1 MYRQAG
7 TRPNFTDIA
16 RRYGMHRHTV
26 AKYWKA
32 GGQVEDAR
40 RCRPSGLDRH
50 REVIEAKAQLPGAT
64 KRSVYEYLLD
74 RCYAGEEP
82 PAYNTLIKWMRR
94 NGIECGRPAEGPEPH
109 PRFETAPGERMQFDW
124 KESLRMADADG
135 EVFEFNVFSATLGYS
150 RLHRFVY
157 SRTRTE
163 DDVMACLLAV
173 MAANGGL
180 RAGAGAA
187 EEPADQGQGGILEPL
202 PVTAGRLRERPPR
215 RGGARGRHRAHR
227 GPVHTADAAVIS
239 CVKNDHNCRNPTHSR
254 RDPEPAP

>member
-1 MYRQAG
+1 MGEFDMYRQAG
-7 TRPNFTDIA
+7 TTPNFTDIA
-16 RRYGMHRHTV
+16 RRYGMNRHTV

-64 KRSVYEYLLD
+64 KRGIYEYLID

-82 PAYNTLIKWMRR
+82 PAYNTLTKWMRR
-94 NGIECGRPAEGPEPH
+94 NGIECGRPPEGPEPH
-109 PRFETAPGERMQFDW
+109 PRFETAPGEQMQFDW
-124 KESLRMADADG
+124 KESLRMADAEG

-173 MAANGGL
+173 MAANGGTARTL
-180 RAGAGAA
+180 VTDNMSSIVSSSASGRRVSARFARFAAAAGF
-187 EEPADQGQGGILEPL
+187 ELELARPRSPQTKGKVESSNRFL
-202 PVTAGRLRERPPR
+202 SRL
-215 RGGARGRHRAHR
+215 
-227 GPVHTADAAVIS
+227 AVYWG
-239 CVKNDHNCRNPTHSR
+239 KP
-254 RDPEPAP
+254 